1 MNATRKRVHSRLF
14 CYPPDPAIAIIHG
27 SLFQGRTM
35 NKHALLEQII
45 AQLAITHQT
54 ALDAAKRAH
63 ETATNE
69 ENTPENEYD
78 TLSLEAAYLAHGQSQ
93 RVAECAADIQ
103 AFKALDHSNPRT
115 LQQVILGSLVEL
127 VDENDQT
134 KWVFFGPGAGG
145 LKLQMSNSSENIE
158 ITVVTPS
165 SPLGQEL
172 LNRKVDDEVE
182 LTIGDKKTFFD
193 IIALY

>member
-1 MNATRKRVHSRLF
+1 
-14 CYPPDPAIAIIHG
+14 
-27 SLFQGRTM
+27 M
-35 NKHALLEQII
+35 NKYALLEQII
-45 AQLAITHQT
+45 TQLTITHQT

-69 ENTPENEYD
+69 ENAPENEYD

-127 VDENDQT
+127 VDENDHT

-145 LKLQMSNSSENIE
+145 LKLQMSTSSENIE

-182 LTIGDKKTFFD
+182 LVIGGKKTFFD